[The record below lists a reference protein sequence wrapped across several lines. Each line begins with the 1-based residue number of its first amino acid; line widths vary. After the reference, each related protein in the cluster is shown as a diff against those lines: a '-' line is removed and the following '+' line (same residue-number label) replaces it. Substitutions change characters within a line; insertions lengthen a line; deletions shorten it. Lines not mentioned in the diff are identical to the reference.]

1 MAVPRQGD
9 LHWPVLEIIGEING
23 IVSRREIVGLLIDR
37 LAISEEDL
45 TDKVPSGTQTR
56 FDNRLYWALSYL
68 KRGGL
73 LESNSKASFSITKQ
87 GREFLETGAGIITNG
102 QLNALIAEN
111 QSQLSSHVEVA
122 LQSTVA
128 THVADAVDNIGDD
141 DATPDERM
149 VRSYQQLQARLA
161 DEMLDSIKGVS
172 PDHFERLVVDLLVKM
187 GYGQGEQVGRSGDG
201 GIDGIINQDP
211 LGLEKVYLQAKRWT
225 SSVGEPEIRNFSGS
239 LDAKGATKGV
249 FITTSTFSGTARQ
262 TAQNISAGNKFI
274 RLVDGDELARLMI
287 RHDVGVVTEY
297 TYEVKK
303 LDENYFADEL

>member
-9 LHWPVLEIIGEING
+9 LHWPVLEIVGEING
-23 IVSRREIVGLLIDR
+23 IVSRREIVELVIDR
-37 LAISEEDL
+37 LDISEEDL

-141 DATPDERM
+141 DVTPDERM

-187 GYGQGEQVGRSGDG
+187 GYGQGEQVGRSGDE

-225 SSVGEPEIRNFSGS
+225 GQVGEPEIRNFAGS
-239 LDAKGATKGV
+239 LVAHGATKGV
-249 FITTSTFSGTARQ
+249 FITSSTFSNTAKQ
-262 TAQNISAGNKFI
+262 TADNVSRRSESI
-274 RLVDGDELARLMI
+274 RLVDGHELARLMI
-287 RHDVGVVTEY
+287 AHGVGVVTEY
-297 TYEVKK
+297 TYEIKK

>member
-87 GREFLETGAGIITNG
+87 GREFLETRAGIITNG

-111 QSQLSSHVEVA
+111 QSQLSSHVEIA
-122 LQSTVA
+122 LPTTADSLS
-128 THVADAVDNIGDD
+128 ADAVDNIGDD

-149 VRSYQQLQARLA
+149 VRSYQQLQARLT

-172 PDHFERLVVDLLVKM
+172 SDHFERLVVDVLVKM

-201 GIDGIINQDP
+201 GIDGIINQDAS
-211 LGLEKVYLQAKRWT
+211 GLEKVYVQAKRWVNQ
-225 SSVGEPEIRNFSGS
+225 VGEPEIRNFSGS
-239 LDAKGATKGV
+239 LDPYGATKGV
-249 FITTSTFSGTARQ
+249 FITTSTFSSTARR
-262 TAQNISAGNKFI
+262 TAETISAGNKLI

-287 RHDVGVVTEY
+287 RYGVGVVTET

-303 LDENYFADEL
+303 LDENYFAEDV

>member
-45 TDKVPSGTQTR
+45 TDKVPSGRQTR

-87 GREFLETGAGIITNG
+87 GLDFLETRAGIITNG

-122 LQSTVA
+122 LPA
-128 THVADAVDNIGDD
+128 TADTLSAYAVDNIGDD

-161 DEMLDSIKGVS
+161 DEMMDSIKGVS
-172 PDHFERLVVDLLVKM
+172 PDHFERLVVDVLVKM
-187 GYGQGEQVGRSGDG
+187 GYGRGEQVGRSGDG
-201 GIDGIINQDP
+201 GIDGIINQDA
-211 LGLEKVYLQAKRWT
+211 LGLEKVYVQAKRWADP
-225 SSVGEPEIRNFSGS
+225 VGEPEIRNFSGS
-239 LDAKGATKGV
+239 LDPYGATKGV
-249 FITTSTFSGTARQ
+249 FITTSTFSSTARR
-262 TAQNISAGNKFI
+262 TAEIISAGNKLI

-287 RHDVGVVTEY
+287 RYGVGVVTET
-297 TYEVKK
+297 TYDVKK
-303 LDENYFADEL
+303 LDENYFADDL